1 MSVCHILS
9 SIMFPER
16 CLPKASQFTYKN
28 NATGKCEAIN
38 FLENTELNSE
48 ILNPL
53 RTKDWP

>member
-1 MSVCHILS
+1 
-9 SIMFPER
+9 MFPEL

-28 NATGKCEAIN
+28 NAAGKREVIN

-53 RTKDWP
+53 TTKELP